1 MIKIVEFSAKYMAY
15 KTENGSFIQPSYQQS
30 TVTFAMWT
38 LLWSVKQ
45 VY

>member
-1 MIKIVEFSAKYMAY
+1 MAY
-15 KTENGSFIQPSYQQS
+15 KIENGSFIQPSYQQS
-30 TVTFAMWT
+30 TVTFALWT

>member
-1 MIKIVEFSAKYMAY
+1 MAY
-15 KTENGSFIQPSYQQS
+15 KTENGSFIQPSYRRS
-30 TVTFAMWT
+30 TVTFAIWT